1 MMLGAMWI
9 SSAPSVVF
17 MRLSDP
23 NAQLPAERFEKD
35 IAGNLLIKSEPMKF
49 NVSLTRLKERIRQ
62 NEKDEQEIERAERES
77 GRLRFSDEDEEEDDD
92 EEEEAKRKQRTSP
105 PSIWHH
111 TLDFM
116 WRHTLYLFFVWIVIC
131 LVEGDRII
139 TDPNLSQFNI
149 FFEIISGYSGC
160 GISIG

>member
-1 MMLGAMWI
+1 MWI

-17 MRLSDP
+17 MRRSDP

-35 IAGNLLIKSEPMKF
+35 IAGNLLMKSEPMQF

-62 NEKDEQEIERAERES
+62 HEKEQQEMEKAERES
-77 GRLRFSDEDEEEDDD
+77 GRLRFSDEDD
-92 EEEEAKRKQRTSP
+92 EEEAKRKQRTSP

-116 WRHTLYLFFVWIVIC
+116 WRHTIYLFFVWIIIC
-131 LVEGDRII
+131 IVEGDRII